1 MNSRMT
7 GQTLKRRMEEF
18 AGACRKAGVRVTH
31 QRTEVFREL
40 ASTAGHP
47 SAEAVFEGVRDRI
60 PAISR
65 DTVYRTLAFLEEIG
79 LVHRVDFLPGAVRYD
94 ANTDA
99 HHHFVCT
106 ACGSIK
112 DFENDALD
120 AFTPPAEIKR
130 WGTVERIQVQLRG
143 RCSKCG
149 STGTATK
156 NRKGQNREGQKRRS
170 DHGKDRGKSAGR
182 LRG

>member
-1 MNSRMT
+1 MDA
-7 GQTLKRRMEEF
+7 F
-18 AGACRKAGVRVTH
+18 AHACRKAGVRVTH

-40 ASTAGHP
+40 ASTTAHP
-47 SAEAVFEGVRDRI
+47 SAEAVFEGVRNRI

-79 LVHRVDFLPGAVRYD
+79 LVHRVDSLPGAVRYD

-106 ACGSIK
+106 VCGAIK
-112 DFENDALD
+112 DFENHDLD

-149 STGTATK
+149 STKAATK
-156 NRKGQNREGQKRRS
+156 NRRGKKRRS
-170 DHGKDRGKSAGR
+170 DHE
-182 LRG
+182 